1 MVKLDSTLDYATHEL
16 KAKKLLKEI
25 HVHLLEKEL
34 VAAASTI
41 DLAIVELRL
50 MRTAIKSHIQEDA

>member
-16 KAKKLLKEI
+16 KTKRLLKEV
-25 HVHLLEKEL
+25 HVHLLEKEF

-50 MRTAIKSHIQEDA
+50 MRTAVKSHVKENA